1 MPPRRRIIKSGQWRE
16 DGSGA
21 GEEKQKS
28 LWGPVDYECNGV
40 FSEVGFKRLD

>member
-1 MPPRRRIIKSGQWRE
+1 MIKRGRWRE
-16 DGSGA
+16 DGRGA

-40 FSEVGFKRLD
+40 FSVVGFKRLDLEDAL